1 MSERMDS
8 FKKPFRAVPVQLGE
22 KARARQRQENR
33 QMLIGTAVRLA
44 LATFLVF
51 TTGMVITNFGLSRYL
66 PTGLFDA
73 TNGTRPANTY
83 FPNCSAARATGH
95 APIRAGSPG
104 YRIGL
109 DADGDGI
116 ACEPYVDR

>member
-1 MSERMDS
+1 MDS

-22 KARARQRQENR
+22 EARARQRRDQR
-33 QMLIGTAVRLA
+33 QPWIGMAVTIVLIALGVFVVGMIVTNPAAV
-44 LATFLVF
+44 
-51 TTGMVITNFGLSRYL
+51 SRYF
-66 PTGLFDA
+66 PNTLFDA

-83 FPNCSAARATGH
+83 FPNCSAARAAGH

-109 DADGDGI
+109 DANGDGI
-116 ACEPYVDR
+116 ACEPSVDP

>member
-1 MSERMDS
+1 MDS

-51 TTGMVITNFGLSRYL
+51 VTGMVITNSRLSRFL
-66 PTGLFDA
+66 PSGPSNAAAGDQ
-73 TNGTRPANTY
+73 
-83 FPNCSAARATGH
+83 SAHQR
-95 APIRAGSPG
+95 
-104 YRIGL
+104 
-109 DADGDGI
+109 
-116 ACEPYVDR
+116 